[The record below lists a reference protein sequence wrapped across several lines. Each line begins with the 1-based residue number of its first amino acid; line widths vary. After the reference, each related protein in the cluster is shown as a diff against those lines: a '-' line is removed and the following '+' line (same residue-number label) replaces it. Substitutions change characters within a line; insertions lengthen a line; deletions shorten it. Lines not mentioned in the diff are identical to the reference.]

1 MTHMPFG
8 LSPQELSI
16 GFLVAFLGVGTLL
29 SLLFRRRNMRVVSTR
44 QPTQQAGQ
52 FAPPGYPSQP
62 PPTHP
67 YGELVGLWNFKSA
80 VRWVGVWIGVII
92 GAGAVTMPLSV
103 VLLPAGAFKNGNI
116 APTLLAA
123 IASGAVGLLL
133 IVYSVWRPSRAVQH
147 CRVDERLAVTV
158 MRGGREIPLDLNHYR
173 YVRMHVTTERGGWNR
188 ASMLVIQRD
197 RRPGVGAL
205 VSSILFPRVD
215 DGRIVL
221 FYYKWWTAD
230 GAYIPY
236 TVLDDFFRDVCR
248 RAGHEPR
255 FMDRFWILGEQPWE
269 VRPD

>member
-29 SLLFRRRNMRVVSTR
+29 SLLFRRRNLRVVSTR

-62 PPTHP
+62 PPMHP
-67 YGELVGLWNFKSA
+67 YGELVGLWNFRSA
-80 VRWVGVWIGVII
+80 TRWAGVVIGVII
-92 GAGAVTMPLSV
+92 GFGAISVPLSAVT
-103 VLLPAGAFKNGNI
+103 LPAGVFDSGDVS
-116 APTLLAA
+116 LAV
-123 IASGAVGLLL
+123 ASGATGLLV
-133 IVYSVWRPSRAVQH
+133 IVYSLWRPSRAVQH
-147 CRVDERLAVTV
+147 CRVDQRLAVTV
-158 MRGGREIPLDLNHYR
+158 MRGSREIPLDLNHYR
-173 YVRMHVTTERGGWNR
+173 YVRMHVTRERFGWNR

-215 DGRIVL
+215 NGRIVL
-221 FYYKWWTAD
+221 FYYNWSTAD
-230 GAYIPY
+230 GAFIPY

-255 FMDRFWILGEQPWE
+255 VMKKFWILGEQPWE
-269 VRPD
+269 VRPG